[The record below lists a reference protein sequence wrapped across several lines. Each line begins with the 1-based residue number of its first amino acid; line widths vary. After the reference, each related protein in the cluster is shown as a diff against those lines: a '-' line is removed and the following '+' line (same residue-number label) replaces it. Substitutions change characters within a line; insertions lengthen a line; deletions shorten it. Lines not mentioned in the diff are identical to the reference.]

1 MNASGD
7 CAVQIL
13 VSPYGAAEWS
23 EQDLEA
29 VLSGCLLVKVNAGAT
44 VAYPDLFRPKAHVLP
59 TSSEF
64 SSLEDTLLTAL
75 QVSARLVCP
84 LNTRKRQT
92 WQYKLIRW
100 RKPWCLFLS

>member
-1 MNASGD
+1 M
-7 CAVQIL
+7 QML

-44 VAYPDLFRPKAHVLP
+44 VAYPDVFRPKAHVLA

-64 SSLEDTLLTAL
+64 SSLEDVLLTAL
-75 QVSARLVCP
+75 QVPARLVCTP
-84 LNTRKRQT
+84 THAKKDLAMYSVEAASPGT
-92 WQYKLIRW
+92 W
-100 RKPWCLFLS
+100 FLCRG